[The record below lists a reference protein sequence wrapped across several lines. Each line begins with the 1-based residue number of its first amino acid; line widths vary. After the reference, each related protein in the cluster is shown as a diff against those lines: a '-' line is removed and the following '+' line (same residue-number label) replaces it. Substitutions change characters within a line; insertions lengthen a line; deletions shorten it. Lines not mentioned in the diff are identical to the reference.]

1 MAGLLDKRYMEIV
14 DDALMLS
21 IAKSMNEAN
30 DAKTDRDT
38 WLRSLVGTDGVLF
51 DTYKKVKRKVDAG
64 EFDMNRGAMKFTGV
78 LGFSYGAAAYVSKE
92 ARRAGYVLSMPS
104 PVKDKR
110 KPKEELTALFG
121 SLGLKTTAQARKEK
135 NEKKL
140 VNAVSE
146 AASGRQLDIMDGAE

>member
-51 DTYKKVKRKVDAG
+51 DTYKKVKRKKNVP
-64 EFDMNRGAMKFTGV
+64 
-78 LGFSYGAAAYVSKE
+78 
-92 ARRAGYVLSMPS
+92 RR
-104 PVKDKR
+104 
-110 KPKEELTALFG
+110 
-121 SLGLKTTAQARKEK
+121 
-135 NEKKL
+135 
-140 VNAVSE
+140 
-146 AASGRQLDIMDGAE
+146 